1 MEVLETSAME
11 SAIFCGMK
19 EGCKV
24 VCVEI
29 ITHLIFVLRKVLIF
43 DILEYGAAYGPEYS
57 A

>member
-1 MEVLETSAME
+1 MDVLETSAME

-43 DILEYGAAYGPEYS
+43 DILEYGPEYS